1 MDYFSEGQTMTP
13 INLGTIGVCDK
24 TMRQTLLDLLKTRYV
39 TPLDALTEAG
49 CLSLS
54 QRCGEF
60 RKAGIKVLDKW
71 VDLDNGKRVK
81 AYTVVG

>member
-1 MDYFSEGQTMTP
+1 MKP
-13 INLGTIGVCDK
+13 IPLGTIGAYDK
-24 TMRQTLLDLLKTRYV
+24 TMRQTLLDLLKTRYI

-60 RKAGIKVLDKW
+60 KRAGIQVLDKW

-81 AYTVVG
+81 AYMVVE